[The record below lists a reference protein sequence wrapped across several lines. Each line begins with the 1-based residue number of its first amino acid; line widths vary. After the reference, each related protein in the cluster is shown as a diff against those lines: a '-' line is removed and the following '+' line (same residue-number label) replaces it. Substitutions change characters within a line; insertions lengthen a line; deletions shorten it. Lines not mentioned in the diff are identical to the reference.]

1 MCLSIDH
8 PSDHSLQSKQKI
20 SYNHSMKKT
29 IAIIITIIT
38 LITMA
43 YLGKQGYLT
52 AKLYEEKTY
61 EITQQMDAGTLAE
74 FQLKELAL
82 FTLGLVKNDT
92 KEKIITLEKERQ
104 LYNTQSKAYALYF
117 AIGAGVILLLYFLL
131 SLQGFTIA
139 ISLAAMIALIN
150 GLITPILLVIIHK
163 QVEYLGDVVLSFE
176 SKGIIG
182 SVAKLYSNGSLVV
195 AGVILLFSVIIP
207 ALKTLSLLF
216 VATFEHSPFAAKV
229 VKFFKHLG
237 KWSMIDVFVVAILL
251 VYLTGGSSDT
261 SRAEPEIGLYFFLI
275 YVILSMV
282 ASLSAD
288 KMLHEKAAIPS

>member
-1 MCLSIDH
+1 
-8 PSDHSLQSKQKI
+8 
-20 SYNHSMKKT
+20 MKKT

-43 YLGKQGYLT
+43 YMGKQGYLT
-52 AKLYEEKTY
+52 AKLYEQKTY
-61 EITQQMDAGTLAE
+61 EISQQMDAGTLAE
-74 FQLKELAL
+74 FQLKELANL

-92 KEKIITLEKERQ
+92 KEKIIALEKERQ
-104 LYNTQSKAYALYF
+104 HHNTKAKAYALYF
-117 AIGAGVILLLYFLL
+117 AIGAGIILLLYFLL

-139 ISLAAMIALIN
+139 VSIAALIALIN

-182 SVAKLYSNGSLVV
+182 SIAKLYTNGSLVV

-207 ALKTLSLLF
+207 AIKTLSLLF

-251 VYLTGGSSDT
+251 VYLTGGNSDT

-282 ASLSAD
+282 ASLSTD
-288 KMLHEKAAIPS
+288 KMLHEKTSLPS

>member
-1 MCLSIDH
+1 
-8 PSDHSLQSKQKI
+8 
-20 SYNHSMKKT
+20 MKKSIT
-29 IAIIITIIT
+29 ILIAIAT

-43 YLGKQGYLT
+43 YMGKQGYLS
-52 AKLYEEKTY
+52 AKQYEEKTL
-61 EITQQMDAGTLAE
+61 EITRQMDAASLAE
-74 FQLKELAL
+74 YQLKELASL

-92 KEKIITLEKERQ
+92 KEKILSLERERQ
-104 LYNTQSKAYALYF
+104 HYNALARSYALYF
-117 AIGAGVILLLYFLL
+117 ALAALVILLLYFLL
-131 SLQGFTIA
+131 GLQGFTITV
-139 ISLAAMIALIN
+139 SLAALIALIN

-163 QVEYLGDVVLSFE
+163 EVEYLGDVVLSFE

-182 SVAKLYSNGSLVV
+182 SILKLYHSGSLVV

-216 VATFEHSPFAAKV
+216 VATFEHSPFAARV
-229 VKFFKHLG
+229 VSFFKHLG

-261 SRAEPEIGLYFFLI
+261 SRAEPEIGLYFFLV

-288 KMLHEKAAIPS
+288 KMLHEKRSISS

>member
-1 MCLSIDH
+1 
-8 PSDHSLQSKQKI
+8 
-20 SYNHSMKKT
+20 MKKS
-29 IAIIITIIT
+29 IAILIAIAT

-52 AKLYEEKTY
+52 AKLYEQKTY
-61 EITQQMDAGTLAE
+61 EITQQMDAGSLAE
-74 FQLKELAL
+74 YQLKELASL

-92 KEKIITLEKERQ
+92 KEKVLTLEKERQ
-104 LYNTQSKAYALYF
+104 YYNARSKSYALYF
-117 AIGAGVILLLYFLL
+117 ALAALVILLLYFLL
-131 SLQGFTIA
+131 GLQGFTITV
-139 ISLAAMIALIN
+139 SLAALIALIN

-163 QVEYLGDVVLSFE
+163 EVEYLGDVVLSFE

-182 SVAKLYSNGSLVV
+182 SILKLYHSGSLVV
-195 AGVILLFSVIIP
+195 AGVILLFSVLIP

-216 VATFEHSPFAAKV
+216 VATFEHSPFAARV
-229 VKFFKHLG
+229 VSFFKHLG

-261 SRAEPEIGLYFFLI
+261 SRAEPEIGLYFFLV

-288 KMLHEKAAIPS
+288 KMLHEKRSISS